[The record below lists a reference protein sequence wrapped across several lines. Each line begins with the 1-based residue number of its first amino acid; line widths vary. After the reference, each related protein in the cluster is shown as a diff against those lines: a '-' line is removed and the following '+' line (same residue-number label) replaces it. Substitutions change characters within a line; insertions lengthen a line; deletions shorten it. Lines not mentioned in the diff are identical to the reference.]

1 MITNRNGAVWELVKK
16 EDFIKVLDNIV
27 CTDGYGRVT
36 DRMLTYTFDISDFQK
51 MVPDKSLEEVYQIF
65 LDMHKLC
72 FIDLDEC
79 KYNGYPMTFILRPE
93 GIQFYRSRVIKD
105 LIK

>member
-1 MITNRNGAVWELVKK
+1 LKAESLEGSYYLV
-16 EDFIKVLDNIV
+16 
-27 CTDGYGRVT
+27 C
-36 DRMLTYTFDISDFQK
+36 YTFEIEDYQK
-51 MVPDKSLEEVYQIF
+51 MFSGRIKDEVYQIF